1 MLVVVS
7 IVFVLTRL
15 SGNPIY
21 LLLDVNATQ
30 RDQEI
35 LTRHLG
41 LDKPLPVQYGIY
53 VMNVAVGDFGNSI
66 ISRRPVTEH
75 IWERLP
81 ATVELGFVAMFLSV
95 LIGVPLGMY
104 SAVRR
109 GGVLDTAARVFAV
122 LGQSMPTFWL
132 GLMLILFFGVVLGVL
147 PAGGRGGL
155 LHLVLPAFTLGY
167 FTSAAILRLT
177 RSAMLEVLGSDYIK
191 FARLKGLHEQ
201 VVLWKHGLRNAL
213 LPVVTFAVLLFV
225 QFLGGAVVTETV
237 FAWPGLGRLILESI
251 TTRDYPVVQAGVLV
265 LSALGLSLPTIL
277 IAVVMVAVSEPSF
290 RNVVLVI
297 ALLLWPRFARQV
309 RGETLAI
316 KEHDF
321 VALAVVAGRSSA
333 WIIRRHIFPNVVPT
347 LLVISTLQ
355 VGYVI
360 LLEGTLSFLGVGV
373 PPPNPAWGLMI
384 ADGRGFLA
392 TAWWISLFPGLAML
406 LTILAVNL
414 MGDWLRDHL
423 DPKLRQLGRAAVLE
437 SPATA
442 PVGGI
447 ADEAPGRS
455 APAGAEPS
463 PSPWRWD
470 P

>member
-1 MLVVVS
+1 MPVPRLSLPWFPGIVLAALVFTAVFAPYLAPHSPTDGDITQKSIPPVWMERGDREHPLGTDRFGRDVLSRIIWGSRISLLAS
-7 IVFVLTRL
+7 IVAIGVAGTFGTL
-15 SGNPIY
+15 
-21 LLLDVNATQ
+21 
-30 RDQEI
+30 
-35 LTRHLG
+35 LG
-41 LDKPLPVQYGIY
+41 L
-53 VMNVAVGDFGNSI
+53 
-66 ISRRPVTEH
+66 IS
-75 IWERLP
+75 
-81 ATVELGFVAMFLSV
+81 G
-95 LIGVPLGMY
+95 Y
-104 SAVRR
+104 
-109 GGVLDTAARVFAV
+109 
-122 LGQSMPTFWL
+122 
-132 GLMLILFFGVVLGVL
+132 
-147 PAGGRGGL
+147 RGGL
-155 LHLVLPAFTLGY
+155 TDTVLM
-167 FTSAAILRLT
+167 RLT
-177 RSAMLEVLGSDYIK
+177 DI
-191 FARLKGLHEQ
+191 
-201 VVLWKHGLRNAL
+201 
-213 LPVVTFAVLLFV
+213 
-225 QFLGGAVVTETV
+225 
-237 FAWPGLGRLILESI
+237 
-251 TTRDYPVVQAGVLV
+251 
-265 LSALGLSLPTIL
+265 GLSLPTIL
-277 IAVVMVAVSEPSF
+277 IAVVLVAVSEPSF

-297 ALLLWPRFARQV
+297 ALLLWPRFARQI

-316 KEHDF
+316 KEYDF

-406 LTILAVNL
+406 LTVLAVNL

>member
-1 MLVVVS
+1 MPVP
-7 IVFVLTRL
+7 RL
-15 SGNPIY
+15 SLPWFPGIVLAALVFTAVFAPY
-21 LLLDVNATQ
+21 LAPHSPTDGDITQKSIPPVWMERGDREHPLGTDRFGRDVLSRIIWGSRISLLVSLVAIGVAGTFGT
-30 RDQEI
+30 
-35 LTRHLG
+35 LLG
-41 LDKPLPVQYGIY
+41 L
-53 VMNVAVGDFGNSI
+53 
-66 ISRRPVTEH
+66 IS
-75 IWERLP
+75 
-81 ATVELGFVAMFLSV
+81 G
-95 LIGVPLGMY
+95 Y
-104 SAVRR
+104 
-109 GGVLDTAARVFAV
+109 
-122 LGQSMPTFWL
+122 
-132 GLMLILFFGVVLGVL
+132 
-147 PAGGRGGL
+147 RGGL
-155 LHLVLPAFTLGY
+155 TDTVLM
-167 FTSAAILRLT
+167 RLT
-177 RSAMLEVLGSDYIK
+177 DI
-191 FARLKGLHEQ
+191 
-201 VVLWKHGLRNAL
+201 
-213 LPVVTFAVLLFV
+213 
-225 QFLGGAVVTETV
+225 
-237 FAWPGLGRLILESI
+237 
-251 TTRDYPVVQAGVLV
+251 
-265 LSALGLSLPTIL
+265 GLSLPTIL
-277 IAVVMVAVSEPSF
+277 IAVVLVAVSEPSF

-297 ALLLWPRFARQV
+297 ALLLWPRFARQI

-321 VALAVVAGRSSA
+321 VAMAVVAGRSSA

-406 LTILAVNL
+406 LTVLAVNL

>member
-1 MLVVVS
+1 MPVP
-7 IVFVLTRL
+7 RL
-15 SGNPIY
+15 SLPWFPGIVLAALVFTAVFAPY
-21 LLLDVNATQ
+21 LAPHSPTDGDITQKSIPPVWMERGDREHPLGTDRFGRDMLSRIIWGSRISLLVSLVAIGVAGTFGT
-30 RDQEI
+30 
-35 LTRHLG
+35 LLG
-41 LDKPLPVQYGIY
+41 L
-53 VMNVAVGDFGNSI
+53 
-66 ISRRPVTEH
+66 IS
-75 IWERLP
+75 
-81 ATVELGFVAMFLSV
+81 G
-95 LIGVPLGMY
+95 Y
-104 SAVRR
+104 
-109 GGVLDTAARVFAV
+109 
-122 LGQSMPTFWL
+122 
-132 GLMLILFFGVVLGVL
+132 
-147 PAGGRGGL
+147 RGGL
-155 LHLVLPAFTLGY
+155 TDTVLM
-167 FTSAAILRLT
+167 RLT
-177 RSAMLEVLGSDYIK
+177 DI
-191 FARLKGLHEQ
+191 
-201 VVLWKHGLRNAL
+201 
-213 LPVVTFAVLLFV
+213 
-225 QFLGGAVVTETV
+225 
-237 FAWPGLGRLILESI
+237 
-251 TTRDYPVVQAGVLV
+251 
-265 LSALGLSLPTIL
+265 GLSLPTIL
-277 IAVVMVAVSEPSF
+277 IAVVLVAVSEPSF

-297 ALLLWPRFARQV
+297 ALLLWPRFARQI

-406 LTILAVNL
+406 LTVLAVNL

-455 APAGAEPS
+455 APASAEPS